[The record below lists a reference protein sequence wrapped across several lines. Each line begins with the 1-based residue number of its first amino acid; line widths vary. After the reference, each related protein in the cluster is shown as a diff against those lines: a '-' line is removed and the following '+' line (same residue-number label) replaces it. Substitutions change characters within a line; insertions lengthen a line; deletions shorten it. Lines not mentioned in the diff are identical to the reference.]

1 MKKLNAYFEKK
12 LQELKNDEMQLA
24 AYNSLDNTVVIAGPG
39 SGKTTVLT
47 LKVMQLLEQYIT
59 DPRGLAC
66 LTYSTEAARE
76 FKDRLKKLGLQK
88 RKNVFLGTVH
98 SFCLSEII
106 IPFARLYPKYKIPQP
121 IKIISEKEKNKLFV
135 DQQYEGEPKLVDV
148 DKERT
153 RNIKGISRVAIESY
167 DVALRA
173 AIHFEELLFEKGYID
188 FISMVKLSVEM
199 ISNEAYIRKAL
210 EAKYPWIIVDEY
222 QDLGKPL
229 HEIIL
234 TLLNST
240 KIKVFAVGDSDQS
253 IYGFQGAAPDY
264 LLELSEREDI
274 NRIFLKNNYRS
285 SQTIVDASQYVLN
298 STRGYIAS
306 GKFKDYDADL
316 EFFECSSGMNEQY
329 EKAMELI
336 NEFHKNGVPYH
347 EIAVLVGSNNNIA
360 DLSELCSS
368 NNIPTYSS
376 RQTFRTTDLTIW
388 LQMCAKWVIDKQKSS
403 FDDICFA
410 WKNFIAH
417 KYSVDEDEFISIRKN
432 LYTILNE
439 SISYENNLAQ
449 WLSYIYESIDI
460 TDIFDGSEKYPDE
473 MENLKKLNEFL
484 DDAPMP
490 LSIKFLA
497 QLGTPENQVVLST
510 RHSSKGL
517 EFDVVIMLGMEK
529 DSFPSYYDKTERELD
544 EARRLCFVAVSRAR
558 KKCILIRSQ
567 RLPNKYGKWFAKDP
581 SPFWIALKEFQ
592 ENRKQ

>member
-234 TLLNST
+234 TLLNSST
-240 KIKVFAVGDSDQS
+240 K
-253 IYGFQGAAPDY
+253 
-264 LLELSEREDI
+264 
-274 NRIFLKNNYRS
+274 
-285 SQTIVDASQYVLN
+285 
-298 STRGYIAS
+298 
-306 GKFKDYDADL
+306 
-316 EFFECSSGMNEQY
+316 
-329 EKAMELI
+329 
-336 NEFHKNGVPYH
+336 
-347 EIAVLVGSNNNIA
+347 
-360 DLSELCSS
+360 
-368 NNIPTYSS
+368 
-376 RQTFRTTDLTIW
+376 
-388 LQMCAKWVIDKQKSS
+388 
-403 FDDICFA
+403 
-410 WKNFIAH
+410 
-417 KYSVDEDEFISIRKN
+417 
-432 LYTILNE
+432 
-439 SISYENNLAQ
+439 
-449 WLSYIYESIDI
+449 
-460 TDIFDGSEKYPDE
+460 
-473 MENLKKLNEFL
+473 
-484 DDAPMP
+484 
-490 LSIKFLA
+490 
-497 QLGTPENQVVLST
+497 
-510 RHSSKGL
+510 
-517 EFDVVIMLGMEK
+517 
-529 DSFPSYYDKTERELD
+529 FP
-544 EARRLCFVAVSRAR
+544 
-558 KKCILIRSQ
+558 
-567 RLPNKYGKWFAKDP
+567 
-581 SPFWIALKEFQ
+581 
-592 ENRKQ
+592 